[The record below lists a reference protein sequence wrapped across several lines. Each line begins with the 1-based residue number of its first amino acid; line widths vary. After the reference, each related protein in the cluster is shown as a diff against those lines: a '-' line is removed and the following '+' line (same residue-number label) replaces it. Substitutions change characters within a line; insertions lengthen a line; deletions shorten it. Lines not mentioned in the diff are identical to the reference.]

1 MGNTKVGMD
10 GLENAILDA
19 MRETRQLTEK
29 ALMSAVDKTA
39 RETVKKIKGAS
50 PVRTGKYA
58 KGWSSRVSKKDG
70 RGGYGRTVYNGPR
83 YMLTHL
89 LQNGHGGPR
98 PAGAH
103 PHIPPDE
110 ETAAVFEKN
119 LESEMKKG

>member
-29 ALMSAVDKTA
+29 ALMFAVDKTA

-70 RGGYGRTVYNGPR
+70 CGGYGRTVYNGPR

-103 PHIPPDE
+103 PHIPSDE

>member
-29 ALMSAVDKTA
+29 ALMFAVDKTA

-50 PVRTGKYA
+50 PVQTGKYA

-89 LQNGHGGPR
+89 LQNGHGGPG

-103 PHIPPDE
+103 PHIPSDE